1 MTKKTT
7 NKTLT
12 DALDRATT
20 LHSRLIQLSQNV
32 PPQVSLADVIMQA
45 DELRS
50 TLEEAHATE
59 DA

>member
-7 NKTLT
+7 LI

-20 LHSRLIQLSQNV
+20 LYSRLVQLSQSV

-50 TLEEAHATE
+50 TLEEALATE